1 MIKTTA
7 EFPIPKK
14 ELKERFGFLSF
25 QTIFINMDIVG
36 IRIVRTGDIV
46 CILYRGAWK
55 VGFIYEGGSLTP
67 QQVQKVFA
75 DVPENY
81 NELDR
86 WETAMNGKVD
96 VLVPMKGNYV
106 FINDEEVKPI
116 KNKENER
123 NKI

>member
-1 MIKTTA
+1 MIPVKTLR
-7 EFPIPKK
+7 PNDKK
-14 ELKERFGFLSF
+14 ELREKFGFLSF

-46 CILYRGAWK
+46 CVLYRGAWK

-67 QQVQKVFA
+67 QQVQRVFA

-81 NELDR
+81 NELDQ
-86 WETAMNGKVD
+86 WETSMNGKVD
-96 VLVPMKGNYV
+96 VLLPMKGNYV

-116 KNKENER
+116 KK
-123 NKI
+123 